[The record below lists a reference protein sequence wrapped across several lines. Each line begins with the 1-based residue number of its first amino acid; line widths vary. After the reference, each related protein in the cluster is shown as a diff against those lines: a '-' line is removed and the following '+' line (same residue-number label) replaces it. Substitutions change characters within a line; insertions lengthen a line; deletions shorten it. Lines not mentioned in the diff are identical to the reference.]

1 MLYLNPLKIES
12 KTRRREPKL
21 QNRTLVFTTKLAR
34 VSGACEFPQKW
45 EGQWFQSGKPS
56 PVNINATMLGE
67 KRCIE
72 KDKDTYAVYDS
83 LNSENCYRCLIINDR
98 HVNAIQF
105 REVGDCSIEPRS
117 LAELCAAVTRTD
129 DSLYTMFR
137 LNSKPIPCP
146 FTGAPFTFTYKS
158 GETECRSPISHAESC
173 TDSSKLLLKYQ
184 ACPDLEF
191 SESTDILV

>member
-1 MLYLNPLKIES
+1 MDLLTAIKSQS
-12 KTRRREPKL
+12 KRGRREAKL

-72 KDKDTYAVYDS
+72 KDKDRYSVYDS
-83 LNSENCYRCLIINDR
+83 LSSENCYRCLIINDR

-105 REVGDCSIEPRS
+105 REDESRLIQISLLS
-117 LAELCAAVTRTD
+117 LAYPQFAIRTMRRQKNSQVERL
-129 DSLYTMFR
+129 DSG
-137 LNSKPIPCP
+137 ICW
-146 FTGAPFTFTYKS
+146 
-158 GETECRSPISHAESC
+158 
-173 TDSSKLLLKYQ
+173 
-184 ACPDLEF
+184 
-191 SESTDILV
+191 